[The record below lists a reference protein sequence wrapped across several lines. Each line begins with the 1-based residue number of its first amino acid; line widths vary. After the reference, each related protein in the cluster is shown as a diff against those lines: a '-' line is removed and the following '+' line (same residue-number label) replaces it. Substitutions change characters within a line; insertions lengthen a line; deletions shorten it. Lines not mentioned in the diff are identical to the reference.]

1 MTYFT
6 TMKKATSI
14 LASLLVLLLSC
25 NGNVFE
31 SMANK
36 ESKEA
41 KIEAI
46 KIHLD
51 HREYTGAIEVIETLE
66 PQERASDEV
75 AILEVAAA
83 LGTIGLSVWDVIEA
97 LVEELGD
104 SGANNDELFQE
115 VIDALLGVDVEART
129 VKFAVM
135 RTSIQALMA
144 RQSTASM
151 INNTACFVATM
162 LLGATLVDTADAIDD
177 IRTGYTSILTTP
189 SSQICSV
196 AEEIGS
202 SVSRVGNLVP
212 NISLVS
218 QVMASCPF
226 LATAGDEAISAK
238 LLARMSTLISRAD
251 QGCDD
256 APAAVQVLPACATEA
271 FGIGDLA
278 VASDGNLANCE
289 IATNCLESQ
298 CL

>member
-1 MTYFT
+1 MQ
-6 TMKKATSI
+6 KSVGSI
-14 LASLLVLLLSC
+14 LALWLLLSSC
-25 NGNVFE
+25 NGNVLE
-31 SMANK
+31 SLANK

-46 KIHLD
+46 KIRLD
-51 HREYTGAIEVIETLE
+51 HREYDGALEAIETLE
-66 PQERASDEV
+66 PEDRATDEV

-83 LGTIGLSVWDVIEA
+83 LGSIGLSVWDVIEA
-97 LVEELGD
+97 LVEQLGD
-104 SGANNDELFQE
+104 TGTNNDELFQN
-115 VIDALLGVDVEART
+115 VIDVLLGIDAEART
-129 VKFAVM
+129 AKFAIM
-135 RTSIQALMA
+135 RASIQTLLA
-144 RQSTASM
+144 RQSTAPM

-177 IRTGYTSILTTP
+177 IRTGYTSISTA
-189 SSQICSV
+189 SSNQVCSI
-196 AEEIGS
+196 ADEIGS

-226 LATAGDEAISAK
+226 LSTAGEEAITAK
-238 LLARMSTLISRAD
+238 LLARMTTLVSRAD
-251 QGCDD
+251 RGCAT
-256 APAAVQVLPACATEA
+256 APPAVAALPACVSDA